1 MLNNP
6 ISIFVGLNFTLV
18 LSNKTWSQWE
28 HSALVT
34 SLKSFDGSKSEL
46 FSSQGLICEAKLNIS
61 LQTYTSPDT
70 YNSGGSWFIHNEKE
84 KCGVLQLSDAQLSYT
99 VTLSL
104 TDLLVFQVSDER
116 LDVMAS
122 HQSENGSI
130 STASST
136 VSSLESEK
144 AAYEFLAQTPIK
156 STDAHLVEFSEAMR
170 SKDRHTLF
178 FAWSLNVKQM

>member
-1 MLNNP
+1 M
-6 ISIFVGLNFTLV
+6 
-18 LSNKTWSQWE
+18 
-28 HSALVT
+28 
-34 SLKSFDGSKSEL
+34 
-46 FSSQGLICEAKLNIS
+46 
-61 LQTYTSPDT
+61 
-70 YNSGGSWFIHNEKE
+70 
-84 KCGVLQLSDAQLSYT
+84 SYT

-104 TDLLVFQVSDER
+104 TDLLAFQVSDER

-136 VSSLESEK
+136 VSSLEAEK

-178 FAWSLNVKQM
+178 FA